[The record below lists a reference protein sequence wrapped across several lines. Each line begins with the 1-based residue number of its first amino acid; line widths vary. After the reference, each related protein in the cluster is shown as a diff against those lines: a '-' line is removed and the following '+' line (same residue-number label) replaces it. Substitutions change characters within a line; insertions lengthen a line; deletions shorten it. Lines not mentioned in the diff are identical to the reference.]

1 MKTKL
6 FQFMQNTI
14 AYALPVFLQQFIVY
28 PIMAKKLGSEENGLF
43 LSLLALNYFVTNIT
57 ATVLVNTRLLQNEK
71 YQEKKEIG
79 DYNVL
84 LVIFAILNSIFIGI
98 GTYLY
103 SAKHVT
109 KIQIILSIVLV
120 LLFLY
125 HDYITVQ
132 YRIELRFDKILINN
146 LILCIGYLV
155 GLMVFFYRG
164 LYWQT
169 VFLIPYFMT
178 FLYDMKNTNYIF
190 DPICITSIFRD
201 TTKQYFIL
209 MGSTLLTTAVTYGD
223 RLILYPLMDGNSV
236 SIFTAAQLI
245 GKMPFKSDK
254 TVDEDYFILTLFALA
269 LEAKSRS
276 ITLSGKDIV
285 LGVGLPPADFGQ
297 QAQGFKRYFMEHA
310 KHGISFKF
318 NGKAVNCYLKD
329 TFVSPQNF
337 AAVMCY
343 KASLFKQYRTVNCID
358 IGDGTVDLLVIR
370 KGQPDLSVRVSDRS
384 GMAILRS
391 EISNVIQQNFG
402 IHLESSDVEQVLMQ
416 EATILD
422 EEIVC
427 EIQKM
432 AKDWMQR
439 IINKLHAYV
448 PDFRT
453 NPTIF
458 LGGGSLL
465 LKPQIEKSSDFKYIE
480 FIEDVRANAV
490 GYEKLTAMRL

>member
-223 RLILYPLMDGNSV
+223 SIVGNTAGYNSV
-236 SIFTAAQLI
+236 
-245 GKMPFKSDK
+245 
-254 TVDEDYFILTLFALA
+254 
-269 LEAKSRS
+269 
-276 ITLSGKDIV
+276 LSGK
-285 LGVGLPPADFGQ
+285 
-297 QAQGFKRYFMEHA
+297 A
-310 KHGISFKF
+310 KIEE
-318 NGKAVNCYLKD
+318 NCYLEVS
-329 TFVSPQNF
+329 FVHSN
-337 AAVMCY
+337 AVIGRNVILSY
-343 KASLFKQYRTVNCID
+343 ID
-358 IGDGTVDLLVIR
+358 IHNEIIPDNVVLHGLKQKNGKFVCRIYGIADNPKDKYLL
-370 KGQPDLSVRVSDRS
+370 
-384 GMAILRS
+384 
-391 EISNVIQQNFG
+391 G
-402 IHLESSDVEQVLMQ
+402 INL
-416 EATILD
+416 
-422 EEIVC
+422 
-427 EIQKM
+427 
-432 AKDWMQR
+432 
-439 IINKLHAYV
+439 
-448 PDFRT
+448 
-453 NPTIF
+453 
-458 LGGGSLL
+458 
-465 LKPQIEKSSDFKYIE
+465 
-480 FIEDVRANAV
+480 
-490 GYEKLTAMRL
+490 

>member
-245 GKMPFKSDK
+245 GKMMQMLSTPINTFVLAYLVRKNEMHLKIKVKYIFMGAIALVLLYIGSIAIRYPMIHFLYPLWA
-254 TVDEDYFILTLFALA
+254 DESLKYVYMTALN
-269 LEAKSRS
+269 
-276 ITLSGKDIV
+276 GIV
-285 LGVGLPPADFGQ
+285 LMLGVIANVFVLRFC
-297 QAQGFKRYFMEHA
+297 KRKYQLI
-310 KHGISFKF
+310 ISLI
-318 NGKAVNCYLKD
+318 YLI
-329 TFVSPQNF
+329 TYIFFSF
-337 AAVMCY
+337 
-343 KASLFKQYRTVNCID
+343 
-358 IGDGTVDLLVIR
+358 LL
-370 KGQPDLSVRVSDRS
+370 
-384 GMAILRS
+384 
-391 EISNVIQQNFG
+391 E
-402 IHLESSDVEQVLMQ
+402 
-416 EATILD
+416 
-422 EEIVC
+422 
-427 EIQKM
+427 
-432 AKDWMQR
+432 
-439 IINKLHAYV
+439 
-448 PDFRT
+448 
-453 NPTIF
+453 
-458 LGGGSLL
+458 
-465 LKPQIEKSSDFKYIE
+465 KYIGLWG
-480 FIEDVRANAV
+480 FCMGNLLSAITQLVFLLILIYKYRIVKIIRN
-490 GYEKLTAMRL
+490 